1 MFIYNKYLFGIC
13 LISYAISSYSMEL
26 SRPKDGTPIKIT
38 YLSDVDL
45 KAVEN
50 IDLNVSDYATES
62 ETETEEYM
70 SEDEDCTTKDKTP
83 SADEQDTLAKEAL
96 AVAILGNHFK
106 KSVNKN

>member
-26 SRPKDGTPIKIT
+26 SRPKDGTTIKIT
-38 YLSDVDL
+38 YLSDADF

-50 IDLNVSDYATES
+50 IDLNFNDYT
-62 ETETEEYM
+62 TETEDCTT
-70 SEDEDCTTKDKTP
+70 EDEDYTTKDKTP

-96 AVAILGNHFK
+96 AVVILGNHFK